1 MAGKK
6 TGLGRGLDALLG
18 DVQVTPAV
26 PAPAAPA
33 EAASAQAKPAQTGV
47 TQLGVDLLRRGVYQP
62 RRHMDQEALEELARS
77 IKAQGLVQPIVVR
90 PVAGSG
96 DGARYEIVAG
106 ERRWRAAQIA
116 GLAEVPVVVRDIP
129 DSAAI
134 AIALIENIQREDLN
148 PLEEAHAIRRLTD
161 EFELTHQAAADAIG
175 RSRTAVT
182 NLLRLLELGTEARAL
197 LENGELEMGHAR
209 ALLALVSPRVQAEVA
224 AQVARKGLSVRETE
238 QLVRRSLAG
247 APKAPVRSQD
257 PDVRRLQEDL
267 AEKLGAKV
275 TVRAGSK
282 GRGQLVIS
290 YNSLDELDGILS
302 HIR

>member
-18 DVQVTPAV
+18 DVQVA
-26 PAPAAPA
+26 PAPAAQ
-33 EAASAQAKPAQTGV
+33 AAAPQAGV

-62 RRHMDQEALEELARS
+62 RRHMDQEALEDLARS

-90 PVAGSG
+90 PLAGG
-96 DGARYEIVAG
+96 GNGARYEIVAG

-116 GLAEVPVVVRDIP
+116 GLAEVPVVVRDIS
-129 DSAAI
+129 DSSAI

-148 PLEEAHAIRRLTD
+148 PLEEAQAIRRLTD

-182 NLLRLLELGTEARAL
+182 NMLRLLELGAEARAL

-238 QLVRRSLAG
+238 QLVRRTLAG
-247 APKAPVRSQD
+247 KPKAPSRSQD
-257 PDVRRLQEDL
+257 PDVRRLQDDL

-275 TVRAGSK
+275 TVRNGPK

>member
-18 DVQVTPAV
+18 DVQVA
-26 PAPAAPA
+26 PAPAAQ
-33 EAASAQAKPAQTGV
+33 AAAPQAGV

-62 RRHMDQEALEELARS
+62 RRHMDQEALEDLARS

-90 PVAGSG
+90 PLAGG
-96 DGARYEIVAG
+96 GNGARYEIVAG

-129 DSAAI
+129 DSSAI

-148 PLEEAHAIRRLTD
+148 PLEEAQAIRRLTD

-182 NLLRLLELGTEARAL
+182 NMLRLLELGAEARAL

-238 QLVRRSLAG
+238 QLVRRTLAG
-247 APKAPVRSQD
+247 KPKAPSRSQD
-257 PDVRRLQEDL
+257 PDVRRLQDDL

-275 TVRAGSK
+275 TVRNGPK

>member
-18 DVQVTPAV
+18 DVQV
-26 PAPAAPA
+26 APAAPA
-33 EAASAQAKPAQTGV
+33 QAAAPSAGV
-47 TQLGVDLLRRGVYQP
+47 TQLGVDQLRRGVYQP
-62 RRHMDQEALEELARS
+62 RRHMDQEALEDLARS

-90 PVAGSG
+90 PVAGAG
-96 DGARYEIVAG
+96 NEARYEIVAG
-106 ERRWRAAQIA
+106 ERRWRAAQMA

-148 PLEEAHAIRRLTD
+148 PLEEAQAIRRLTD

-182 NLLRLLELGTEARAL
+182 NLLRLLELGAEARAL

-209 ALLALVSPRVQAEVA
+209 ALLALVSPPVQAEVA

-238 QLVRRSLAG
+238 QLVRQQLAG
-247 APKAPVRSQD
+247 KPKAPVRSQD

-275 TVRAGSK
+275 TVRAGPK